1 MFYSINTL
9 QIQTFVIHSEVNK
22 EIQRIE
28 NELKIFSAQLSEAE
42 KQLMEH
48 EDKNNELLSIV
59 NKEKN
64 SCFEREK
71 ELNDKTKEFEMHKER
86 EVVLLSDKY
95 CLFKAYFNC
104 KCK

>member
-1 MFYSINTL
+1 
-9 QIQTFVIHSEVNK
+9 
-22 EIQRIE
+22 
-28 NELKIFSAQLSEAE
+28 
-42 KQLMEH
+42 MEH

-95 CLFKAYFNC
+95 CLFKTLILIVN
-104 KCK
+104 KI